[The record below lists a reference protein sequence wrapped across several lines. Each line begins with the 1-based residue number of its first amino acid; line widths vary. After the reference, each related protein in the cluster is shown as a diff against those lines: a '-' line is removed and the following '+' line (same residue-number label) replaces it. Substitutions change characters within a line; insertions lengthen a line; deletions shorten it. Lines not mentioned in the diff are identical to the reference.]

1 MAIDIIFDIFA
12 DNPPS
17 ILIGGGVVGWI
28 LCGFTNIDIFC
39 FVWPWLLGIG
49 IVLQIL
55 WLIFN

>member
-17 ILIGGGVVGWI
+17 ILIGGGAVGWI
-28 LCGFTNIDIFC
+28 LCGFTNVDIFC
-39 FVWPWLLGIG
+39 SVWPWLLSIG
-49 IVLQIL
+49 VVLQIL